1 MWLCSNV
8 GFISIVQD
16 DARPNILKVRARKRE
31 HLETL
36 FPGHEILELKHRDY
50 GFRVIVDRPTV
61 AKLLTDLILPGNDVV
76 PGAVNYGNFKD
87 SVRDHR
93 LHDLYADFW
102 SLHYRYQQEE
112 PKTWPA
118 LKGGKGGKMR
128 AKDAQRGAR

>member
-1 MWLCSNV
+1 MWVCSNV

-16 DARPNILKVRARKRE
+16 NQRPNILKVRARKRE
-31 HLETL
+31 HLEKL
-36 FPGHEILELKHRDY
+36 FPGHEILELRHRDY
-50 GFRVIVDRPTV
+50 RFRVIVDRPTV
-61 AKLLTDLILPGNDVV
+61 AQLLFDLVIAEGQR

-102 SLHYRYQQEE
+102 SLHYRYQHEE